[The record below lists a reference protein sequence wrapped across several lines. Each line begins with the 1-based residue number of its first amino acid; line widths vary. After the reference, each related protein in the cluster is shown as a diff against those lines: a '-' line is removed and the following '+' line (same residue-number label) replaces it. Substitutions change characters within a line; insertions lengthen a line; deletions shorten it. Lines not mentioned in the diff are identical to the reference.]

1 MWRSTS
7 QSGHHFDAVRGAG
20 TAGCPSDG
28 SAGVVLASSL
38 RSLIELGKNGQK
50 PEVRSRWL
58 TILLA
63 VGALLLVLV
72 AGAAL
77 ANTIGCQA
85 GIECDGTQK
94 ADRMTGTNA
103 NDVISGFGGKI
114 QDAAKHDLDTIAGG
128 GQNDIIDVREGNS
141 GLNNHDY
148 VDCGKGNHD
157 RVFFDA
163 EDQVRDKE
171 S

>member
-1 MWRSTS
+1 
-7 QSGHHFDAVRGAG
+7 
-20 TAGCPSDG
+20 
-28 SAGVVLASSL
+28 
-38 RSLIELGKNGQK
+38 
-50 PEVRSRWL
+50 
-58 TILLA
+58 
-63 VGALLLVLV
+63 
-72 AGAAL
+72 
-77 ANTIGCQA
+77 
-85 GIECDGTQK
+85 
-94 ADRMTGTNA
+94 MTGTNA

-163 EDQVRDKE
+163 GDQVRDKE

>member
-1 MWRSTS
+1 MA
-7 QSGHHFDAVRGAG
+7 GHPARRG
-20 TAGCPSDG
+20 S
-28 SAGVVLASSL
+28 V
-38 RSLIELGKNGQK
+38 
-50 PEVRSRWL
+50 
-58 TILLA
+58 A
-63 VGALLLVLV
+63 VGA
-72 AGAAL
+72 GRR
-77 ANTIGCQA
+77 GGPGEHHRCQA
-85 GIECDGTQK
+85 GIACDGTQK

-103 NDVISGFGGKI
+103 NDVISGVGGKI

-163 EDQVRDKE
+163 GDQVRDKE